1 MPMPPLD
8 PRPVG
13 VQYLPGRLVIAVA
26 DGRAISAPLRWFPA
40 LEQAVRT
47 HEPYDGLEGAQLRYT
62 LGASSVHWPK
72 LDVDISILAL
82 LGLPDA

>member
-1 MPMPPLD
+1 MPPLD
-8 PRPVG
+8 PRPIG
-13 VQYLPGRLVIAVA
+13 VQYRSGRLEIRLA

-47 HEPYDGLEGAQLRYT
+47 HDPYDDLEGAQLRYT
-62 LGASSVHWPK
+62 LGASSVHWPT

-82 LGLPDA
+82 LGLSDA